1 MTSDRMASFKVV
13 FRQSISK
20 DLQRIPTRDIARILS
35 RIEALASE
43 PRPRG
48 VEKLSGQQRYR
59 IRQGTYRIL
68 YEVRDVESLVVVV
81 KIGHRRDVYRSG

>member
-1 MTSDRMASFKVV
+1 MTSERMASFEVIYQRSV
-13 FRQSISK
+13 SK

-59 IRQGTYRIL
+59 IRQGAYRIL
-68 YEVRDVESLVVVV
+68 YEVRDGESLVVVV

>member
-1 MTSDRMASFKVV
+1 MASFKVV

-68 YEVRDVESLVVVV
+68 YEVRDFESLVVVV
-81 KIGHRRDVYRSG
+81 KIGHRRDVYRSD

>member
-1 MTSDRMASFKVV
+1 MTSERMASFKVV

-48 VEKLSGQQRYR
+48 AEKLSGQQRYR

-68 YEVRDVESLVVVV
+68 YEVREVESLVVVV

>member
-1 MTSDRMASFKVV
+1 MTSERMASFKVV

-20 DLQRIPTRDIARILS
+20 DLQRIPTRDIGRILS

-59 IRQGTYRIL
+59 IRQGAYRIL

-81 KIGHRRDVYRSG
+81 KIGHRRDVYRSS